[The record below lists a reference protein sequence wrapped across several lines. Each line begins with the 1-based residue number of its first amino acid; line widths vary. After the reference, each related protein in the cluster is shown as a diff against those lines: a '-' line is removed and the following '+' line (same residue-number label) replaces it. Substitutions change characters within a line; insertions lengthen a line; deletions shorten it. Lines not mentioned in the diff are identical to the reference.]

1 MFVCFFFILYCA
13 PMLGQE
19 INGIVMAKE
28 GGNPVS
34 GAYVTLFSETVDIVV
49 IYFPQAC

>member
-1 MFVCFFFILYCA
+1 MRKNCFNVCLFFLSILYCV

-34 GAYVTLFSETVDIVV
+34 GAYVTLFS
-49 IYFPQAC
+49 